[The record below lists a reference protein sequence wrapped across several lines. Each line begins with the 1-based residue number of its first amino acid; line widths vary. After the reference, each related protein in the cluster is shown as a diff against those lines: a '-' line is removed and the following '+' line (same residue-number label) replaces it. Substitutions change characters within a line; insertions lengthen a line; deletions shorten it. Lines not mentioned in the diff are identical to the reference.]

1 MFEGCFIIFLVNVFV
16 TICFNSITIL
26 IIEFCNMRFHLNALR
41 QHNVAM
47 ILRFF
52 RFSEDVVGR
61 KTVRRKYVKE
71 ETLLSKIH
79 TFLQNI
85 RF

>member
-1 MFEGCFIIFLVNVFV
+1 MVEGYFIIFLVNVFV
-16 TICFNSITIL
+16 TIYFNSMTIL
-26 IIEFCNMRFHLNALR
+26 ITEFCNMGFHLNALR
-41 QHNVAM
+41 QHNVIM
-47 ILRFF
+47 ILRF
-52 RFSEDVVGR
+52 SEEVAKR

-71 ETLLSKIH
+71 EILLSKTH